1 MFNKKNLFVIIVL
14 LLLMTLYTPGF
25 AATGLDDIDWAV
37 YHDVDFYGQ
46 TLHTLAEN
54 YPDIVKV
61 YTIGHSWRERQL
73 WTAEIT
79 GTGTEPKTGIYI
91 VGNIHG
97 GENEG
102 AISAMYFAWWLVT
115 NSEDA
120 AVKDILDK
128 YIIYVTPVMNPDG
141 YAASAIY
148 NTRQNLRPRDAN
160 GDGKVFSDPYTDTNG
175 DGFIS
180 EIYTGAQDSKV
191 EDRIY
196 VGMESPDWDQNG
208 IPGDDPKNSG
218 IDLNRTFDYMWNYL
232 DVDAD
237 PILGEDIFKRAG
249 PDAASE
255 PEVQAVQNF
264 MIYHPVHAVLSLHT
278 GEQSVLYPWCYTQEP
293 TKDNDFFEGVAQK
306 MIAAYEEVTGRP
318 AYEKQSAH
326 DYQTDSEMIDWAYG
340 RLGIHAYTMEV
351 YAPGEPATEGDD
363 SETHTWGNKLPEVKW
378 EYVGDWQGLKDV
390 WFKTNSTA
398 QMVRTA
404 PPDQDKLVEGTKNA
418 ILELIKSEPYG
429 EGPVV
434 PEYLKWE

>member
-1 MFNKKNLFVIIVL
+1 MFNKKNLFVIIL
-14 LLLMTLYTPGF
+14 FLLLMTLYTPGF
-25 AATGLDDIDWAV
+25 AATGLDDIDWTV

-46 TLHTLAEN
+46 TLHALAEN

-79 GTGTEPKTGIYI
+79 GTGTDPKTGIYI

-191 EDRIY
+191 EDRVY
-196 VGMESPDWDQNG
+196 VGMESPDWDKNG

-232 DVDAD
+232 DVDVD
-237 PILGEDIFKRAG
+237 PFWVKIYSKELDLMQPVNQKFKL
-249 PDAASE
+249 SE
-255 PEVQAVQNF
+255 F
-264 MIYHPVHAVLSLHT
+264 YDLSSCSRCAFFAYR
-278 GEQSVLYPWCYTQEP
+278 EQSVLYP
-293 TKDNDFFEGVAQK
+293 G
-306 MIAAYEEVTGRP
+306 
-318 AYEKQSAH
+318 
-326 DYQTDSEMIDWAYG
+326 
-340 RLGIHAYTMEV
+340 
-351 YAPGEPATEGDD
+351 ATLRNRQRITTF
-363 SETHTWGNKLPEVKW
+363 SKVL
-378 EYVGDWQGLKDV
+378 LK
-390 WFKTNSTA
+390 K
-398 QMVRTA
+398 
-404 PPDQDKLVEGTKNA
+404 
-418 ILELIKSEPYG
+418 
-429 EGPVV
+429 
-434 PEYLKWE
+434 